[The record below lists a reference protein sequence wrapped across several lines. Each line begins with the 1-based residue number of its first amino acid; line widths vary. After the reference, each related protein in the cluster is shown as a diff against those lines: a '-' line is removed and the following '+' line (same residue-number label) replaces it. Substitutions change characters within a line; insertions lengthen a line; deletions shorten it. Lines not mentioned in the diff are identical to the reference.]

1 LCPLWAATDDDSVRL
16 SEPPSLRAPTTA
28 VRASWLAAE
37 RADCAGRGAST
48 DLLRSAEADFG
59 ALVAV
64 RQGTPRWWGVP
75 TTILWY
81 VSGEHYLGELVI
93 RHELTP
99 ALARAGGHIGYSI
112 APHWRR
118 QGHATRML
126 AAGLEECRRIGLRQV
141 LLTCRSDNEPS
152 RRVILAN
159 GGVPGGQAEGEDRF
173 WISLDEPGLLGG

>member
-1 LCPLWAATDDDSVRL
+1 MVHL
-16 SEPPSLRAPTTA
+16 SQPPSLQPPTTA
-28 VRASWLAAE
+28 VRESWLAAE
-37 RADCAGRGAST
+37 RASCLEDGGST
-48 DLLRSAEADFG
+48 GLLERAEADFDG
-59 ALVAV
+59 LVAV

-99 ALARAGGHIGYSI
+99 ALFKSGGHIGYSV
-112 APHWRR
+112 APQWRR

-126 AAGLEECRRIGLRQV
+126 AAGLAECRRMGLRRV
-141 LLTCRSDNEPS
+141 LLTCDAANEPS

-159 GGVPGGQAEGEDRF
+159 GGATDGRSGVEERF
-173 WISLDEPGLLGG
+173 WIILDHSRVG